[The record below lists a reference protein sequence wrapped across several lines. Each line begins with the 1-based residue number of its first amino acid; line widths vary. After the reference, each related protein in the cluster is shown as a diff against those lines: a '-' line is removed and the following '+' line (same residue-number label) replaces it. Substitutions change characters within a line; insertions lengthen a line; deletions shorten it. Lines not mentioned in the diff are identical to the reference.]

1 MTLRCYLID
10 DEEHA
15 IDLLTKYIERTPGM
29 ELIGTQT
36 DPLVALNA
44 FSSGQIDAD
53 LTFMDIDMPQLSGMD
68 LAELVH
74 THTHIIFTTAFKE
87 YALGAFERNVLDYML
102 KPISYE
108 RFLKAVSKA
117 RERIALERPIIS
129 QKVSDHFFAAC
140 DGKLT
145 RINFDD
151 ILYTEGAKNYIRL
164 HMGNEIKLLYLTMSE
179 IEERLPT
186 DRFMRI
192 HRSYHVNLDK
202 IIGIESGMI
211 HLSDG
216 NSIPYGQS
224 YQKDFYSR
232 IGPDMLK
239 TKR

>member
-1 MTLRCYLID
+1 MLNCYIID
-10 DEEHA
+10 DENHA
-15 IDLLTKYIERTPGM
+15 IDLLTKYIERTPEM

-44 FSSGQIDAD
+44 FTSRTINAD
-53 LTFMDIDMPQLSGMD
+53 VTFMDIDMPQLSGMD
-68 LAELVH
+68 LAQLVN

-87 YALGAFERNVLDYML
+87 YALGAFDTDALDYIL

-117 RERIALERPIIS
+117 RERITLEQAKIS
-129 QKVSDHFFAAC
+129 QINQDHFFAAC

-145 RINFDD
+145 RFNFND
-151 ILYTEGAKNYIRL
+151 IFYTEGAKNYIRL

-179 IEERLPT
+179 IEEYLPSSM
-186 DRFMRI
+186 FLRI
-192 HRSYHVNLDK
+192 HRSYQVNLEK
-202 IIGIESGMI
+202 ISSVESGMI

-216 NSIPYGQS
+216 SSIPYGQS
-224 YQKDFYSR
+224 YQKEFYNR
-232 IGPDMLK
+232 IESSLLK